1 MSDGTE
7 PILAPP
13 GGSPAL
19 ASRPD
24 CELDEQYHEYESNP
38 APWWIAALWLVFLVV
53 GAAYLV
59 VNLSR

>member
-1 MSDGTE
+1 MAERID
-7 PILAPP
+7 PIVAPP

-24 CELDEQYHEYESNP
+24 RELDQGWHAYEANP
-38 APWWIAALWLVFLVV
+38 APWWIAALWIVFLVG

-59 VNLSR
+59 VNLME

>member
-1 MSDGTE
+1 MAE
-7 PILAPP
+7 PVDPIVAPP

-24 CELDEQYHEYESNP
+24 RELDPRWHAYEANP
-38 APWWIAALWLVFLVV
+38 APWWIAAMWIAFLVG

-59 VNLSR
+59 VSLME